1 MSRIRPSAKPPDAEL
16 GLDYRRA
23 LLYGVDLMSRTA
35 VVALTLLAAV
45 PACKTAK
52 GVDIEASALVPKDAS
67 LVIGFE
73 LSALS
78 ASPVGGTLASSMG
91 ADPETKALF
100 AGFENCEV
108 DLEHLKA
115 LVAGSFTSETYMA
128 VIESPGLGEE
138 SVVRCIEKEI
148 AKAMGDSSSGI
159 IMFETKGDVR
169 ITPQEGGGH
178 LIILNKNAIVIAD
191 APWDDTVL
199 EAMATM
205 MKDAGGDTDVW
216 MAATVGPME
225 RAEFAEVPGATTLES
240 VLMKVGLGDGM
251 KLDASFGFTAES
263 DAGQFRSAVPALIGM
278 AKPELPSAGLPA
290 DLLDNLEFGG
300 EGNAV
305 TATWAIKADVLPG
318 LVTTLGAL

>member
-1 MSRIRPSAKPPDAEL
+1 
-16 GLDYRRA
+16 
-23 LLYGVDLMSRTA
+23 MSRTA

-199 EAMATM
+199 EAIENADKRNTDGPMATM
-205 MKDAGGDTDVW
+205 MKDVGGDTDVW

>member
-1 MSRIRPSAKPPDAEL
+1 M
-16 GLDYRRA
+16 
-23 LLYGVDLMSRTA
+23 RTA
-35 VVALTLLAAV
+35 PVALSLLAAV
-45 PACKTAK
+45 SACKTAK
-52 GVDIEASALVPKDAS
+52 GVEIEASALVPKDAS

-78 ASPVGGTLASSMG
+78 KSPLGGTLASAMG
-91 ADPETKALF
+91 QDPDTKALF
-100 AGFENCEV
+100 TGFENCEV

-148 AKAMGDSSSGI
+148 GKATGESSGI

-191 APWDDTVL
+191 APWDDEVL
-199 EAMATM
+199 AAIEDTDKRNTEGPMARA
-205 MKDAGGDTDVW
+205 MKDAGSDTDVW
-216 MAATVGPME
+216 MAATIGPME
-225 RAEFAEVPGATTLES
+225 RAEFGEVPGSATLES
-240 VLMKVGLGDGM
+240 VLMKVGLGDGV
-251 KLDASFGFTAES
+251 KLDASFGFTVES
-263 DAGQFRSAVPALIGM
+263 DAGQFRTAVPALVGL

-290 DLLDNLEFGG
+290 DLLDTLEFGG
-300 EGNAV
+300 EGNTV
-305 TATWAIKADVLPG
+305 TATWSVKADVLPG
-318 LVTTLGAL
+318 LATTLGAM